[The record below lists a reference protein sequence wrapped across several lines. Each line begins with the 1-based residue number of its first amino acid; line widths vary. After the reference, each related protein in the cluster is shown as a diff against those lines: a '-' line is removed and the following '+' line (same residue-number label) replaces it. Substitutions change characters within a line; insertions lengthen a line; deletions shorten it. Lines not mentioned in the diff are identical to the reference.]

1 MAASARLTHPA
12 PGWLLRHRLDFG
24 PRAATGEAYLAG
36 RMADYSSRPPRRWS
50 RWLPAG
56 LLTGLLLLGGS
67 LFRGS
72 GLGWDERSDH
82 YLGVM
87 GLRYVA
93 SYLPAALAHRLP
105 LPPDPRAPALPDDP
119 LRYYGLLVEMPPA
132 ALGGLFYR
140 GDPRG
145 YYFLRHFYL
154 FSLFSGAVLAFYGL
168 VLLRFNS
175 WRWALLGAG
184 LLLLSPRI
192 FAEAFYN
199 GKDVGFLSLFTI
211 AMLTLH
217 RLRARPG
224 YGRAL
229 LHALASGAAIGAR
242 LLGLLLP
249 GLTLGALVLA
259 AWAAPNPR
267 ARRQLLALLVVY
279 LVATSGAAVAA
290 WPYLWQQPWAHL
302 REALA
307 VMSHFPWPRTVL
319 YTGRLVPA
327 TVLPWH
333 YLPVWLLITT
343 PLPYSLAALLGVGTG
358 LRALARRGWGA
369 SLRSWSGQ
377 FDGLT
382 LGWLLAPPALVVG
395 LHSVVY
401 DGWRHVYFIY
411 PALLLLALRGA
422 RAGWQYGRRA
432 TGWPRAAAGTLLLL
446 VGLELG
452 RAGWFLVRAYPN
464 AQVYF
469 SCLPAAT
476 AERLFERDYWGLSYR
491 YGLEW
496 LLAHDPSPVITIAG
510 PQPSVLYVNT
520 LILKPEQRRRL
531 RLVPAGRAARY
542 FLTAY
547 RWHPQPYAD
556 SLGGPEVLAYRP
568 GGAVKTLSIFR
579 RDSLARPWP
588 PAVPPPPGP

>member
-1 MAASARLTHPA
+1 
-12 PGWLLRHRLDFG
+12 
-24 PRAATGEAYLAG
+24 
-36 RMADYSSRPPRRWS
+36 MADFSSRPPRRGS

-56 LLTGLLLLGGS
+56 LLAGLLLVGAG

-72 GLGWDERSDH
+72 GLAWDELSDH
-82 YLGVM
+82 YMGIM
-87 GLRYVA
+87 GLRYAA
-93 SYLPAALAHRLP
+93 SYLPAALARRI
-105 LPPDPRAPALPDDP
+105 PPDPHVRPLPADP

-132 ALGGLFYR
+132 ALGGIFYR
-140 GDPRG
+140 GDQRG

-154 FSLFSGAVLAFYGL
+154 FSLFAGAVLAFYGL
-168 VLLRFNS
+168 VHLRFGS

-211 AMLTLH
+211 GAFTLH

-224 YGRAL
+224 GGRAL

-242 LLGLLLP
+242 VMGLLLP
-249 GLTLGALVLA
+249 GLTVLA
-259 AWAAPNPR
+259 LGLMAWAAPDRR
-267 ARRQLLALLVVY
+267 ARRRLLALLALY
-279 LVATSGAAVAA
+279 LVATSGVAVAA

-307 VMSHFPWPRTVL
+307 VMSHFPWPGTVF
-319 YTGRLVPA
+319 YAGRFVPA
-327 TVLPWH
+327 TALPWH

-343 PLPYSLAALLGVGTG
+343 PLPYSLAALLGLGAG
-358 LRALARRGWGA
+358 LRALVRGGGAA
-369 SLRSWSGQ
+369 SLRSWNGQ
-377 FDGLT
+377 FDWLA
-382 LGWLLAPPALVVG
+382 LGWLLAPPVLVVG

-411 PALLLLALRGA
+411 PALLLLALRGI
-422 RAGWQYGRRA
+422 RALGRA
-432 TGWPRAAAGTLLLL
+432 WRAAAGGPRAVAGALLLL
-446 VGLELG
+446 GGLEVG
-452 RAGWFLVRAYPN
+452 RTGWFIVRAYPN
-464 AQVYF
+464 SQAYF

-496 LLAHDPSPVITIAG
+496 LLQHDPSPVVAVTG
-510 PQPSVLYVNT
+510 PQPLVIYINS

-531 RLVPAGRAARY
+531 RVVLDRSQPARY
-542 FLTAY
+542 YLTAY

-579 RDSLARPWP
+579 RDSLRQPLP
-588 PAVPPPPGP
+588 PTPIGYHY